1 MQDAAVLKGT
11 KDGYEII
18 LDENAYVQD
27 IYSSLR
33 KLLDNLKT
41 QTASTDPQTIA
52 FDIYTG
58 MRLWPAEDRSE
69 IEKIFSDYELFSV
82 HKITADVITKAESNR
97 ILEQS
102 SVHIVDRVIRNG
114 QEVHI
119 EGDVLFLGTVHE
131 GGKLLVTG
139 NIFVLGNVEGI
150 IQAGAPDFEDKM
162 IIGDVHSAQQVRIG
176 EQFEIL
182 ADSKHQMDSRTVVYV
197 NDLHVLDYGR
207 VEDLKQINPKFY
219 NQIGGVIN
227 G

>member
-18 LDENAYVQD
+18 LDENANVQD

-41 QTASTDPQTIA
+41 QTASTNPQTIA

-119 EGDVLFLGTVHE
+119 EGDVLFWGPSMKAE
-131 GGKLLVTG
+131 SYWLLA
-139 NIFVLGNVEGI
+139 IFSFLEMLKGLS
-150 IQAGAPDFEDKM
+150 K
-162 IIGDVHSAQQVRIG
+162 QVPL
-176 EQFEIL
+176 IL
-182 ADSKHQMDSRTVVYV
+182 KIR
-197 NDLHVLDYGR
+197 
-207 VEDLKQINPKFY
+207 
-219 NQIGGVIN
+219 
-227 G
+227 